1 MIYKGQ
7 IPLLE
12 QPKLGSKNIERIF
25 RGSQLVY
32 GNPVTIIG
40 YGTPPS
46 QDANCIIHWDFGNPA
61 SYPGTGTTVTDLKGL
76 RNGTLSGTG
85 YTYNSAI
92 DKGVLQSSDKSSKI
106 NINSLAGSAFATLT
120 GVTFEY
126 LFKTY
131 ETLTGDNNLAEYGIE
146 APNRT
151 IAQIGWQQFSPSPRR
166 IHSNM
171 NAQIGERLTTF
182 NTNAP
187 TNAWNHI
194 VITCGRNVPNL
205 IYLNG
210 TNVATVQSANYAANE
225 TWVYDV
231 NGSIYGGGGGCMIG
245 QFGVWRMYSVA
256 LSSAEVLANYNFF
269 DTII

>member
-12 QPKLGSKNIERIF
+12 QPKLGSNNIERIF
-25 RGSQLVY
+25 RGSELVY
-32 GNPVTIIG
+32 GNPVPIIG

-46 QDANCIIHWDFGNPA
+46 QDANCIIAWDFGNPA
-61 SYPGTGTTVTDLKGL
+61 SYPGSGTTVTDLKGL

-85 YTYNSAI
+85 YTYNSGIA
-92 DKGVLQSSDKSSKI
+92 KGVLQSSVKSSRI
-106 NINSLAGSAFATLT
+106 NISSLAGSSAATLT

-126 LFKTY
+126 FFKTY
-131 ETLTGDNNLAEYGIE
+131 TTLSGDNNLSNWGTE

-151 IAQIGWQQFSPSPRR
+151 IAQIGWQQFASPKR
-166 IHSNM
+166 IFANM
-171 NAQIGERLTTF
+171 NAQIGERFTTY
-182 NTNAP
+182 NSTAP
-187 TNAWNHI
+187 SNAWNHI
-194 VITCGRNVPNL
+194 VITCGRSVPNL

-210 TNVATVQSANYAANE
+210 TNVATIQSTNYNASE

-245 QFGVWRMYSVA
+245 QFGVWRMYKVA
-256 LSSAEVLANYNFF
+256 LTSAEVLANYNFF
-269 DTII
+269 VTRI